1 VSSLLGDGF
10 SLVAVSVLVPAVRA
24 GPGDAVAGHAPGVFM
39 HAGLADGKPA
49 PAAPAEHKGLFAAM
63 ALATAVPDSFIPA
76 FLLPGRLGIIGHG
89 KSVLL
94 LLVKR

>member
-1 VSSLLGDGF
+1 
-10 SLVAVSVLVPAVRA
+10 
-24 GPGDAVAGHAPGVFM
+24 M

-49 PAAPAEHKGLFAAM
+49 PAAPAEHKCLFTAM
-63 ALATAVPDSFIPA
+63 ALAAAVPDPFVPA
-76 FLLPGRLGIIGHG
+76 FLPPGGLGIIGHG